1 MMILRDKGNISKVLF
16 HFKNFLVK
24 KVKYLTQ
31 QAQLQSQIE
40 FFLYNTF

>member
-31 QAQLQSQIE
+31 QAQIE
-40 FFLYNTF
+40 FFKTFLYNTF